1 MDDPT
6 PFGTALHD
14 RVRDEHPDLDRL
26 VRVSVSTGTR
36 LRRRRHVGTAL
47 VAITGVAAIALG
59 TALLDGSDA
68 GSRTDPGVA
77 GDPSVGRP
85 SETVDE
91 GTLRQTLE
99 QLSREVQARA
109 RARQVLEA
117 GAPVYVASAD
127 WRCDKPLDEKFIC
140 SRGDASV
147 VVNWRPAASW
157 ADYQDPSKAGQQTF
171 VSEVHDAFF
180 ATVSPGSDTTKA
192 QVEEVAVALIWADDP
207 SGGAPQ

>member
-1 MDDPT
+1 MDDST

-26 VRVSVSTGTR
+26 IRDSVAGGTR

-47 VAITGVAAIALG
+47 AAITGVAAVALG
-59 TALLDGSDA
+59 AALLDGPDA

-77 GDPSVGRP
+77 GDPSVGQQ

-91 GTLRQTLE
+91 ATLRQTLE
-99 QLSREVQARA
+99 HLSREAQARA
-109 RARQVLEA
+109 RATRVLEA

-127 WRCDKPLDEKFIC
+127 WRCDKPMDEKFIC
-140 SRGDASV
+140 SQGDASV
-147 VVNWRPAASW
+147 VVTWRPAAYW
-157 ADYQDPSKAGQQTF
+157 GDYQDPGKAGQLTF

-180 ATVSPGSDTTKA
+180 ATVSPGSDTTKT
-192 QVEEVAVALIWADDP
+192 QVDEVAAALIWADEP
-207 SGGAPQ
+207 SRGAPQ